1 MKTLKILG
9 YKYAVK
15 KDVAANNSGWAAACD
30 SKKMEII
37 LPIDAQNEQNLMS
50 AIIHETIEA
59 LSYHLQLDLPHQA
72 IMGLEAGMYQVL
84 VDNGVDLAPLLN
96 GIDD

>member
-1 MKTLKILG
+1 MKIMKILG

-15 KDVAANNSGWAAACD
+15 RDIAANNSSWSAACN

-37 LPIDAQNEQNLMS
+37 LPVDTERDQNMAS

-59 LSYHLQLDLPHQA
+59 LDYHLELDLPHRA
-72 IMGLEAGMYQVL
+72 IMALEAGLYQVL
-84 VDNGVDLAPLLN
+84 VDNGVDLSPLLN
-96 GIDD
+96 GIDE